1 MDPLTHT
8 LVGASLAQTRLGRL
22 GALPRRLAAG
32 TLILGA
38 NLPDVDA
45 AAYFVGSDFAL
56 EHRRGWTHGVLA
68 AVVLPLVL
76 AGLALAWDRLRRRG
90 TSAAGARGAARR
102 PDDPARGDAPRSPAG
117 APRPE
122 APARFGPLLAL
133 ATVAVWTHPL
143 LDWLNTYGI
152 RFLAPF
158 DWTWSYGDAVYI
170 VDPWIWLLLGG
181 GLFLAASRSGRALAG
196 WGLLGLLTSLVVLTG
211 APAPAR
217 WTWLAGLALLAA
229 LRWRGVVPARRAG
242 VERLGLAA
250 LAAAV
255 LYTGVLVASEEVG
268 RGVVLRHLRLEPGL
282 QTDLETEEPAP
293 RSPGGQAQGAG
304 GPEAM
309 GRDPLDSL
317 LAGGAPEIR
326 GVMVGPE
333 AADPFHRQVV
343 VATREGYRLGRLG
356 WLAEPRL
363 TLEPGLVAAPELTPV
378 VRAALEAPRVRG
390 FVTWMRF
397 PAVQVEPG
405 PDGFTVHLMDLRY
418 ARRPGTGFGTATVR
432 LSPDL
437 RVVP

>member
-8 LVGASLAQTRLGRL
+8 LAGASLAQTRLGRL
-22 GALPRRLAAG
+22 GALPRRLAAT

-68 AVVLPLVL
+68 AVLLPLML
-76 AGLALAWDRLRRRG
+76 AGLAFAWDRFRRRR
-90 TSAAGARGAARR
+90 TAAPDARSAARR
-102 PDDPARGDAPRSPAG
+102 PDDPRPEEATPSPDGDPRT
-117 APRPE
+117 E

-133 ATVAVWTHPL
+133 AALAVWTHPL

-152 RFLAPF
+152 RFFAPF
-158 DWTWSYGDAVYI
+158 DWGWSYGDAVYI
-170 VDPWIWLLLGG
+170 VDPWLWLLLGG
-181 GLFLAASRSGRALAG
+181 GLFLAFSRTRRALAA
-196 WGLLGLLTSLVVLTG
+196 WGLLGLLTTLVVLTG

-229 LRWRGVVPARRAG
+229 LRWRGAAPARRPG
-242 VERLGLAA
+242 VERLGTAA

-255 LYTGVLVASEEVG
+255 VYTGLLVASEETG
-268 RGVVLRHLRLEPGL
+268 RGVVLRHLDPEARAATPEAPG
-282 QTDLETEEPAP
+282 T
-293 RSPGGQAQGAG
+293 AG
-304 GPEAM
+304 GPEV
-309 GRDPLDSL
+309 
-317 LAGGAPEIR
+317 R

-343 VATREGYRLGRLG
+343 VATREGYRLGRLD

-363 TLEPGLVAAPELTPV
+363 TLEPGLVAAPDLTPV
-378 VRAALEAPRVRG
+378 VRAALEAPQVRG

-397 PAVQVEPG
+397 PAVRVEAG
-405 PDGFTVHLMDLRY
+405 PDGFTVHLFDLRY

-432 LSPDL
+432 LSPEL
-437 RVVP
+437 QVVP